1 MGDDAAPGGTMKVE
15 RDITIKAAPQDV
27 WEVLMDP
34 SCLADWVSIHQKL
47 KQAPNGQLEEGDR
60 LTQCLRLMHKNFDV
74 KWKVE
79 QADRPHKAVWEGYGP
94 LRSKAS
100 VVYELEPDGNG
111 GTRFHYMNEFKAPM
125 GPLGGFFADHA
136 FQRTSEREADKT
148 LDKLKRL
155 LER

>member
-1 MGDDAAPGGTMKVE
+1 MKVV
-15 RDITIKAAPQDV
+15 RDITIDATPQEC

-34 SCLADWVSIHQKL
+34 QRLADWVSIHQKL
-47 KQAPNGQLEEGDR
+47 KKAPSGLLEEGDK

-74 KWKVE
+74 KWKVK
-79 QADRPHKAVWEGYGP
+79 QADKPHKAVWEGRGP

-100 VVYELEPDGNG
+100 VEYQLAPDGNG

-125 GPLGGFFADHA
+125 GPLGSFFADRA

-148 LDKLKRL
+148 LDNLKSL
-155 LER
+155 LEK

>member
-1 MGDDAAPGGTMKVE
+1 MKVE
-15 RDITIKAAPQDV
+15 RDIKIKASPEEC
-27 WEVLMDP
+27 WKVLMDP
-34 SCLADWVSIHQKL
+34 QRLADWVSIHQKL
-47 KQAPNGQLEEGDR
+47 KDAPDGILEQGDE

-74 KWKVE
+74 KWKVK
-79 QADRPHKAVWEGYGP
+79 QADEPQKAVWEGRGP
-94 LRSKAS
+94 VRSKAQ
-100 VVYELEPDGNG
+100 VVYELESDGDG

-148 LDKLKRL
+148 LDNLKGL